1 MRLDKFLSN
10 MGYGSRTDVK
20 KMITKGL
27 VTVDGEIVKKLNA
40 NINPDLQI
48 IALNGENIGY
58 DKHLYILMNKPQGVI
73 SATDDSVHKTVIDLI
88 KETYG
93 NRKLFPVG
101 RLDIDTEGMLF
112 ITDDGNWNHELMNPK
127 KHISKTYYAH
137 VEGVV
142 DELDIKAFQSGIVL
156 KDETKCQ
163 PSELKIL
170 EADDI
175 SIIEL
180 KITEGKYHQ
189 VKRMFAAR
197 GKRVVYLKRI
207 SIGGLNLDN
216 SLELGEYRE
225 LTDEELK
232 KIKLEA

>member
-27 VTVDGEIVKKLNA
+27 VTVDSEIEKKVNA
-40 NINPDLQI
+40 NIDPNHQM
-48 IALNGENIGY
+48 IALNGENVGY
-58 DKHLYILMNKPQGVI
+58 DKYLYILMNKPQGVI
-73 SATDDSVHKTVIDLI
+73 SATEDSLHKTVIDLI

-101 RLDIDTEGMLF
+101 RLDIDTEGMLL

-142 DELDIKAFQSGIVL
+142 DELDIEAFKAGIVL
-156 KDETKCQ
+156 KDETKCK
-163 PSELKIL
+163 SCELKIL
-170 EADDI
+170 EANDI